1 MDSSGDT
8 NKEERPEPLTRST
21 TEGRYN
27 EDDPADEHPH
37 QGVIRPPC
45 PGTGETGAQ
54 LQGTQP
60 STLRR
65 VIQFVLPAVL
75 CGAHSVLTD
84 ALPPFIPHVNVTE
97 NCISNDQHR
106 RPDESHKVDRTT
118 DTLTGES
125 DAMDRTSDNLTVE
138 SDTMDRTT
146 DSLTGESD
154 TMDRTTDTLTGESDT
169 MDRTTDTLTGESDA
183 MDRTTDNLTVES
195 DTMDRTT
202 DSLTGESDTM
212 DRTTDTL
219 TGESDTMDRTTD
231 TLTGESDNLDTTTD
245 NLHGESDTMDRT
257 TENLTGESDTM
268 DRTTDN
274 LTGESDTID
283 RTTDNL
289 TGESDTIDRTT
300 DNLTGESDNLER
312 ISNNLT
318 GESDT
323 IDRITDNLHGES
335 DTMDRTSDNLTGES
349 DNLDRTSDNL
359 TGESDTMDRTSDN
372 LTGES
377 DTMDRTSDNL
387 TGESDTMDRTTD
399 TLTGESDTI
408 DRTTDNLTGESDTMD
423 RTTDNLTGES
433 YNLDTTTGSLTGE
446 SDTMDRTS
454 DSLTGE
460 SDTMD
465 RTTDNLHCE
474 SDTMDRTTDNL
485 TGESDTIGRT
495 EDSLTGESDTMDRT
509 SDSLTGESDTM
520 DRTSDNLHCE
530 SDTMDRT
537 TDNLTGE
544 SDTIGRTEDNLTGE
558 SDTMDRTTDTL
569 TGESD
574 TMDRTTDNLT
584 GESDTMDRTTDNLH
598 GESDTMDRISDNLTG
613 ESDNLDRST
622 DSLTGESDTID
633 RTTDNLTDESDTMD
647 RTTDNLTG
655 ESDTIDRTTDSLT
668 GESDTMDRTTDN
680 LTGESDTMD
689 RISDNLT
696 SESDTMDRISDNLTG
711 ESDNLDRST
720 DSLTCGTDTMDRT
733 TDNLTGESDTMDR
746 ISDNLTGESDNLDR
760 STDSLTGGT
769 DNLNRGMVKLAE
781 IERRD
786 HTVRSANLSSD
797 DQASSRQAVI
807 EIGENS
813 YRDTGSSALKVI
825 QPNQQPRE
833 RCLTNTNL
841 PISNTL
847 ANSQVPSLHA
857 SRKHVPGFQTSPITE
872 TKEGASLTTEGL
884 SFIKAP
890 SSSQTTPEKKPRRQP
905 VPSENQEA
913 IGQRF
918 KNICETT
925 QAMIAQHDTVYV
937 STYGERMALKHL
949 QQRGAIFMKG
959 RPGSGKSRLGLK
971 LLADVSRLTDR
982 KPVVLT
988 SAEQWRDIPQKQNDE
1003 ESGNP
1008 ANRYVVMIDD
1018 IFGSTNFVESRF
1030 DEWTGV
1036 FDVMHPSVESGHV
1049 MLVLAS
1055 RPDISH
1061 QCQARLN
1068 KYKLTRHMFYLT
1080 LDEDELTLR
1089 PREKMMLLKS
1099 ICETKVKFTKHE
1111 INEIVQLKTTLG
1123 FPQCCR
1129 YFAGSKEAQ
1138 AQRVRFFQKPN
1149 EYVLEEVR
1157 CLQESDGL
1165 GYLVLLIVLFGKGY
1179 LDTKNL
1185 QPHKSPQEFKKMLDD
1200 LTKLCSKIPNNR
1212 SLYEIK
1218 QKADSLCG
1226 SYLWHTEKGYVFQ
1239 HQSIFD
1245 AVFINISQVYPDI
1258 YIHLCPA
1265 NIFVEFVRT
1274 SERESENRRNLVLL
1288 NEDHY
1293 EAFAD
1298 RIIQLMVSEEVVT
1311 ILKHPSLHNET
1322 FVNHVVDRWFS
1333 QQNVGDIVSH
1343 KFDKSREVI
1352 KFASHYLYTQNLE
1365 VKTLLELFVLNKH
1378 SFMLSTLLEKCRLS
1392 TDVLQDCLPCAIYVG
1407 SNLLIETLLAQGVKP
1422 NGSCFSA
1429 LCVSRGIDTNTTE
1442 RLFTN
1447 IWDDVE
1453 KIQAQWAKDY
1463 ADHVHM
1469 FNWTP
1474 FSLAVL
1480 NGNYTVVKLL
1490 TDKLKHERKNN
1501 IIFVDSLK
1509 ALLWELQTINPY
1521 PVFKPYDMDN
1531 LTKIMKLLL
1540 NNYHANDTGYL
1551 CWLASAHSDASALK
1565 LILEFIKTV
1574 KVALNNS
1581 CVTQCIQ
1588 PDDGGPFDLAAAY
1601 GGADCLESL
1610 IELNRDPFIN
1620 PSKESNG
1627 SLLHISAKHG
1637 NTKCVEMLLKLG
1649 HPVMSKDSIGQTPLH
1664 LAVSHN
1670 QTECVKLL
1678 IEQGSS
1684 VAMRDNN
1691 GQTPLLLIHTSSRT
1705 NIDIIK
1711 NILKSKKH
1719 MKDEERKML
1728 VHKAV
1733 ACGDMGLLRL
1743 LCSRGVDVNMDMEK
1757 YHKYFQSVFQIS
1769 FVILQRSYFG
1779 CKETLLHAA
1788 CRHADVD
1795 MVQFLCE
1802 IGASVDAVD
1811 TDGETVA
1818 HAAATSH
1825 TGGVEKLQYLFNEK
1839 HAPLHKTDNKG
1850 RTALFPAVI
1859 SAAKTGD
1866 LELVTFLIDQGLS
1879 VNCKDNSNRNL
1890 AMQSA
1895 APTGESYKYISETV
1909 THLLNAHLDIHQ
1921 QDLEGRTALHFATR
1935 HTNIDCVLALL
1946 QKGIALNIKDNQG
1959 MTALHYAAKEV
1970 NSRDEKMVL
1979 GIMKLLLKQ
1988 ETEQETGIEA
1998 QDILGMT
2005 PLHHAVMSQKIDRVM
2020 LLLQQKVN
2028 LNLQETNG
2036 KTALHFAATFQSWPI
2051 ASRLLDGGCDANMRD
2066 LGGKTALH
2074 YASNN
2079 DCIFNILLL
2088 LEKDV
2093 DIHVQD
2099 NKGQTA
2105 LHIAVEHEREKC
2117 VELLLE
2123 EGIDPMI
2130 QDNDG
2135 MTVLHKAVTMLN
2147 TSKNNSIVKLLL
2159 ANGDSQGVQGQNEN
2173 TNKGNYSRTVDNKG
2187 RTALHCAAFHVNND
2201 YVGMLLNRGVDPNI
2215 QDQLGMTTLAFATER
2230 LPVQSIKLLFDK
2242 GADPNLRD
2250 SEGRTLWFYARSKD
2264 VWQLLMEQGVDPTAT
2279 DGQGRTTLHY
2289 AARLR
2294 GADATKLALQK
2305 DIDHTLKDDTGRTA
2319 LHYAADTGS
2328 EETVQLLLEKGV
2340 DPSIKDK
2347 TGKVALH
2354 YAAYSDFLG
2363 GVKLL
2368 LEKCDNI
2375 AVKDNTGRTALHYA
2389 AEGIAG
2395 DVLKLL
2401 IDEGTNTSVEDQSG
2415 RTALHYAAM
2424 SGTADSVKALLL
2436 TGVDPNK
2443 QDEQGKTALH
2453 YAAMYGT
2460 ADSVKALLLKGV
2472 DPNAQDEA
2480 GQVALHHAARRYSS
2494 GSIHL
2499 LLDKDVNLTVKDNT
2513 GRTALHCAA
2522 QEGLFDSVRLLL
2534 EKGFD
2539 PNERDNQGKV
2549 ALHYAAQS
2557 SDNVDILKLFIDK
2570 GPNPSV
2576 EDNSGRTAVHYAAMK
2591 GLAAHVLHLLLKG
2604 IDPNKQDDQ
2613 GKTALHYAAGLGSHF
2628 MRRATVDILLH
2639 HGSEVNIRD
2648 RRGMTALHHAA
2659 EAGKHD
2665 FTALL
2670 IDNGATID
2678 QQLMTHLHYAAE
2690 RDNIQCF
2697 RLLVQQGIDTS
2708 IQDNEGRTA
2717 FLCAGNEL
2725 KEILIKIGYQI

>member
-1 MDSSGDT
+1 M
-8 NKEERPEPLTRST
+8 RMILPMST
-21 TEGRYN
+21 
-27 EDDPADEHPH
+27 
-37 QGVIRPPC
+37 
-45 PGTGETGAQ
+45 
-54 LQGTQP
+54 
-60 STLRR
+60 
-65 VIQFVLPAVL
+65 
-75 CGAHSVLTD
+75 
-84 ALPPFIPHVNVTE
+84 
-97 NCISNDQHR
+97 
-106 RPDESHKVDRTT
+106 
-118 DTLTGES
+118 
-125 DAMDRTSDNLTVE
+125 M
-138 SDTMDRTT
+138 
-146 DSLTGESD
+146 
-154 TMDRTTDTLTGESDT
+154 
-169 MDRTTDTLTGESDA
+169 
-183 MDRTTDNLTVES
+183 
-195 DTMDRTT
+195 
-202 DSLTGESDTM
+202 
-212 DRTTDTL
+212 
-219 TGESDTMDRTTD
+219 
-231 TLTGESDNLDTTTD
+231 
-245 NLHGESDTMDRT
+245 
-257 TENLTGESDTM
+257 
-268 DRTTDN
+268 
-274 LTGESDTID
+274 
-283 RTTDNL
+283 
-289 TGESDTIDRTT
+289 
-300 DNLTGESDNLER
+300 
-312 ISNNLT
+312 
-318 GESDT
+318 
-323 IDRITDNLHGES
+323 
-335 DTMDRTSDNLTGES
+335 
-349 DNLDRTSDNL
+349 
-359 TGESDTMDRTSDN
+359 
-372 LTGES
+372 
-377 DTMDRTSDNL
+377 
-387 TGESDTMDRTTD
+387 
-399 TLTGESDTI
+399 

-423 RTTDNLTGES
+423 RTTDNLTV
-433 YNLDTTTGSLTGE
+433 
-446 SDTMDRTS
+446 
-454 DSLTGE
+454 
-460 SDTMD
+460 
-465 RTTDNLHCE
+465 E

-485 TGESDTIGRT
+485 TGESDT
-495 EDSLTGESDTMDRT
+495 
-509 SDSLTGESDTM
+509 
-520 DRTSDNLHCE
+520 
-530 SDTMDRT
+530 MDRT
-537 TDNLTGE
+537 T
-544 SDTIGRTEDNLTGE
+544 DNLTGE

-584 GESDTMDRTTDNLH
+584 GESDTMDRISDNLTGESDTMDRTSDNLTGESDTMDRTTDNLTGESDTMDRTTDNLTGESDTMDRTTDNLTGESDTMDRTTDNLNGESDTMDRTTDNLTGESDTMDRTRDNLTGESDTMDRTTDNLTGESDTMDRTTDNLHGESDTMDRTTDSLTGESDTMDRTTDNLTCESDTMDRTTDNLTGESDTMDRTTDSLTGESDTMDRTTDSLTGKSDTMDRTTDNLTGESDTMDRTTDSLTGESDTMDRSTDNLTGKSDTMDRTSDNLHGESDTMDRTTDNLTGESDTMDRTTDNLTGESDNLDRTTDNLTGESDTMDRTTDTLTGGTDPMDRTSDSLTGKSDTMDRTTDNLHGESDTIDRTSDNLHGESDTMDRKKDNLTGESDTMDRTTDNLTGESDTMDRTTDNLTGESDTMDRTTDNLTGESDTMDRTTDNVTGESDTMDRTTDNLH

-613 ESDNLDRST
+613 ESDNLDR
-622 DSLTGESDTID
+622 GVV
-633 RTTDNLTDESDTMD
+633 N
-647 RTTDNLTG
+647 
-655 ESDTIDRTTDSLT
+655 
-668 GESDTMDRTTDN
+668 
-680 LTGESDTMD
+680 
-689 RISDNLT
+689 
-696 SESDTMDRISDNLTG
+696 
-711 ESDNLDRST
+711 
-720 DSLTCGTDTMDRT
+720 
-733 TDNLTGESDTMDR
+733 
-746 ISDNLTGESDNLDR
+746 
-760 STDSLTGGT
+760 
-769 DNLNRGMVKLAE
+769 LAE
-781 IERRD
+781 IERRG
-786 HTVRSANLSSD
+786 HTVHSANLSSD
-797 DQASSRQAVI
+797 DQASPRQAVI

-813 YRDTGSSALKVI
+813 LTVIDPGSSGLTVI
-825 QPNQQPRE
+825 EPNQQPRE

-857 SRKHVPGFQTSPITE
+857 SRKHVPGFQTSHITK
-872 TKEGASLTTEGL
+872 TKEGASLTTAGL

-890 SSSQTTPEKKPRRQP
+890 SSSQTTHEKKPRRQP
-905 VPSENQEA
+905 VPSENQGA
-913 IGQRF
+913 IDQRF
-918 KNICETT
+918 MNICETT
-925 QAMIAQHDTVYV
+925 QAMIGQHDTVYV

-1003 ESGNP
+1003 ESGKP

-1055 RPDISH
+1055 RPDISD

-1185 QPHKSPQEFKKMLDD
+1185 QPHKSPQEIKKMLDD

-1298 RIIQLMVSEEVVT
+1298 RIIQLMVSEEAVT

-1343 KFDKSREVI
+1343 KFEKSREVI

-1453 KIQAQWAKDY
+1453 KIQAQWAK
-1463 ADHVHM
+1463 ANAGLVHM

-1501 IIFVDSLK
+1501 IIFEDSLK
-1509 ALLWELQTINPY
+1509 ALLCELQTTNPY

-1540 NNYHANDTGYL
+1540 NDYHANDTGYL

-1574 KVALNNS
+1574 KVALNTS
-1581 CVTQCIQ
+1581 RITQCIQ
-1588 PDDGGPFDLAAAY
+1588 PDYGGPFDQAAAY

-1610 IELNRDPFIN
+1610 LELNRDPFIN
-1620 PSKESNG
+1620 PSKERNG

-1637 NTKCVEMLLKLG
+1637 NKKCVEMLLKLG
-1649 HPVMSKDSIGQTPLH
+1649 HPVMSKDSIDLQYFLSGLLPSVQ
-1664 LAVSHN
+1664 
-1670 QTECVKLL
+1670 KLL
-1678 IEQGSS
+1678 
-1684 VAMRDNN
+1684 
-1691 GQTPLLLIHTSSRT
+1691 P
-1705 NIDIIK
+1705 
-1711 NILKSKKH
+1711 
-1719 MKDEERKML
+1719 
-1728 VHKAV
+1728 
-1733 ACGDMGLLRL
+1733 
-1743 LCSRGVDVNMDMEK
+1743 
-1757 YHKYFQSVFQIS
+1757 
-1769 FVILQRSYFG
+1769 SYVG

-1795 MVQFLCE
+1795 MVQFICE

-1818 HAAATSH
+1818 HAAAASH
-1825 TGGVEKLQYLFNEK
+1825 TGGVEKLQYLFNVK
-1839 HAPLHKTDNKG
+1839 HAPLHKTDNEG

-1859 SAAKTGD
+1859 SAVETGD

-1895 APTGESYKYISETV
+1895 ALTGVRHKYLSETV
-1909 THLLNAHLDIHQ
+1909 THLLNAHLDINL

-1935 HTNIDCVLALL
+1935 HTNIDCVLVLL
-1946 QKGIALNIKDNQG
+1946 QKGVALNIKDKQG

-2005 PLHHAVMSQKIDRVM
+2005 PLHHAVKSRKIDRVM

-2051 ASRLLDGGCDANMRD
+2051 ASRLLDAGCDANMRD

-2105 LHIAVEHEREKC
+2105 LHIAVEHEREKF

-2135 MTVLHKAVTMLN
+2135 MTVLHKAVTMSN

-2187 RTALHCAAFHVNND
+2187 RTALHCAAIRVNKD

-2215 QDQLGMTTLAFATER
+2215 QDQHGMTTLAFATER
-2230 LPVQSIKLLFDK
+2230 SSVQSIKLLFDK

-2250 SEGRTLWFYARSKD
+2250 SEGRTLWFYARSID
-2264 VWQLLMEQGVDPTAT
+2264 VWELLMEQGVDPTVT
-2279 DGQGRTTLHY
+2279 DGQGRTILHY
-2289 AARLR
+2289 AARLC
-2294 GADATKLALQK
+2294 GADAIKLALQI

-2319 LHYAADTGS
+2319 LHYAAETGS

-2347 TGKVALH
+2347 TGSVALH
-2354 YAAYSDFLG
+2354 YAARRDSSG

-2368 LEKCDNI
+2368 LEKGDNI

-2389 AEGIAG
+2389 AQEGITDSVRLLLEKGFDQNERDSQGKVALHYAAG
-2395 DVLKLL
+2395 GFGEGVLKLL
-2401 IDEGTNTSVEDQSG
+2401 IDKGTNPSVEDQSG

-2424 SGTADSVKALLL
+2424 ERRDDSVMALLL
-2436 TGVDPNK
+2436 TVVDPNK

-2460 ADSVKALLLKGV
+2460 ADSVKALLLNGV

-2494 GSIHL
+2494 GSLKL

-2557 SDNVDILKLFIDK
+2557 SDNLRLFIDK
-2570 GPNPSV
+2570 VPNPSV

-2591 GLAAHVLHLLLKG
+2591 GLAANVLHLLLKG

-2613 GKTALHYAAGLGSHF
+2613 GKTALHYAAGPGSHL
-2628 MRRATVDILLH
+2628 MCRATVHILLQR
-2639 HGSEVNIRD
+2639 GSEVNIRD
-2648 RRGMTALHHAA
+2648 TRGMTALHHAA
-2659 EAGKHD
+2659 EAGKQD
-2665 FTALL
+2665 IMALL
-2670 IDNGATID
+2670 IDNGATIGMQD
-2678 QQLMTHLHYAAE
+2678 QQGMTALHYAAE

-2697 RLLVQQGIDTS
+2697 ELLQKGIDTS
-2708 IQDNEGRTA
+2708 IQENEGRKP
-2717 FLCAGNEL
+2717 FFRVGDEL
-2725 KEILIKIGYQI
+2725 EEYLIKLLTKLKQDISSTPQ